1 MSEDRNNP
9 TRRKVLAA
17 SVCALGGVGVGAMGT
32 VLVRSLQPPP
42 EAFARTLQA
51 QRRIVN
57 IAELKPGEF
66 RKVVVGEREISVML
80 LRRTESQLRTLERF
94 EDDVADP
101 TSQESQ
107 QPNFARNRFRSIDP
121 ELLVVDLQCTH
132 LGCEVNYYAADD
144 PVMRHRGESWHG
156 GFYCPC
162 HAATFDLAGRVHK
175 GMPAPINL
183 VVPPHKFLSRAEVLI
198 GRNQDEL

>member
-1 MSEDRNNP
+1 MTENRSNF

-17 SVCALGGVGVGAMGT
+17 SACALGGVGVGSVGA
-32 VLVRSLQPPP
+32 VLIGSLRPPP
-42 EAFARTLQA
+42 EAFARTLEA

-94 EDDVADP
+94 EGDVADP

-107 QPNFARNRFRSIDP
+107 QPNFARNRFRSMDP

-144 PVMRHRGESWHG
+144 PVMSHRGESWHG

-198 GRNQDEL
+198 GRNQDKL